1 MIKRTLLAAAILM
14 MVFSRFAVAQSEA
27 EIRESGRYI
36 WGVGAGATYPE
47 AMRTAQ
53 EMLVNSIS
61 VIVVSEFSEIVTET
75 NNELNSYVEAVVQT
89 YSTGVITDTRHR
101 LLKEEP
107 GNVEVLVFITRD
119 DMQKKF
125 DERREMAVDFT
136 RLAEKA
142 ERENRIGDALRRY
155 YWASVL
161 MRTYPFYRDV
171 RYTFADGGEVSL
183 LSGLNDKIAQI
194 FTFLKPEIRSVTSS
208 PDGSRNTIGLVFNHR
223 GQPVQNLD
231 FIYHTGDY
239 YSTVQTIRD
248 GRGLAMLPA
257 DLTQLHIVVEY
268 QYLIQAHREPEVK
281 AMLDN
286 TSLPTFPEAT
296 YRLPVNA
303 KPEVVLV
310 DHTPPIEPD
319 NLHSTKKVTGFSGA
333 SNQGHYRTVIGS
345 IADGIRQNNHQSV
358 QGYFTHEAFENYLKL
373 IKSGNVTLL
382 QLTDTLRIISVND
395 EVMVRSLPMLFAY
408 ENNRRQFVE
417 DVVFIFNNDGLVSN
431 ISFALG
437 HKAISD
443 IVNRNEE
450 WGATQEKYYLI
461 RFMEDYKTAYAL
473 KRLNFIESIFAEE
486 ALIIVGHVLNVVKDV
501 ENPFSSHEIV
511 KYNTYT
517 KQQYIRNLESNFRRN
532 EFINIQFED
541 NLVKR
546 TQQPDQKVYGIQI
559 SQQYYSSTYADK
571 GYLFLMIDLN
581 DTLNPKIYVRTW
593 QPEKNPDGSIYG
605 LEDFY
610 F

>member
-1 MIKRTLLAAAILM
+1 MIKRTFLLTAVLSMI
-14 MVFSRFAVAQSEA
+14 FSPIASAQSEA

-36 WGVGAGATYPE
+36 WGLGSGATYPE
-47 AMRTAQ
+47 AMRNAQ
-53 EMLVNSIS
+53 EMLVGSIS
-61 VIVVSEFSEIVTET
+61 VIVVAEFTEIVTET

-125 DERREMAVDFT
+125 DERRKMAIDFT
-136 RLAEKA
+136 QLAERA
-142 ERENRIGDALRRY
+142 ERENRIGDALRQY

-161 MRTYPFYRDV
+161 MRTYPYYRDV

-183 LSGLNDKIAQI
+183 LSGLNDKITQI
-194 FTFLKPEIRSVTSS
+194 FSFLRPEIRSITKS
-208 PDGSRNTIGLVFNHR
+208 PDGSRTTIGLYFSHR
-223 GQPVQNLD
+223 GRPVQNLD

-257 DLTQLHIVVEY
+257 DLTQLHLVVEY

-286 TSLPTFPEAT
+286 TNLPTFPEAT
-296 YRLPVNA
+296 YRLPVTT
-303 KPEVVLV
+303 KPEVSLL
-310 DHTPPIEPD
+310 DHTLPIVPD
-319 NLHSTKKVTGFSGA
+319 NLHKAKTVPGPTGVT
-333 SNQGHYRTVIGS
+333 NQGHFRQVVRNIANGIKHNDHQTVQ
-345 IADGIRQNNHQSV
+345 RH
-358 QGYFTHEAFENYLKL
+358 FTPEAFESYQKL
-373 IKSGNVTLL
+373 IKSGNATLL
-382 QLTDTLRIISVND
+382 ELTDTLRIISVND

-408 ENNRRQFVE
+408 ENNRRRFVE
-417 DVVFIFNNDGLVSN
+417 NVVFIFNNEGLVSN

-437 HKAISD
+437 DKAISD
-443 IVNRNEE
+443 IVNHSEE
-450 WGATQEKYYLI
+450 WGTTEEKYYLI

-473 KRLNFIESIFAEE
+473 KRLDFIESIFAEE
-486 ALIIVGHVLNVVKDV
+486 ALIIVGHVLTVVKDV
-501 ENPFSSHEIV
+501 ENPFSSHDIV
-511 KYNTYT
+511 RYNTYT
-517 KQQYIRNLESNFRRN
+517 KQEYIRNLESNFRRN

-541 NLVKR
+541 NQVKR
-546 TQQPDQKVYGIQI
+546 TQKPDQKVYGIQI
-559 SQQYYSSTYADK
+559 SQHYYSSTYADK